1 MYLDCP
7 QDLCNGGDVPYHN
20 TQPEFL
26 ANLGELCVN
35 LVIISDFCISISYY
49 DELPRGRD
57 EQGWDQS

>member
-1 MYLDCP
+1 MTALRTFAMEVTC
-7 QDLCNGGDVPYHN
+7 HIIN

-57 EQGWDQS
+57 EQG